1 MNRILDAIAG
11 LGAWVLSTLGGMGY
25 GFRFFLRLCVLGP
38 RALRRPRLLLDQIHF
53 IGNRSLS
60 IILVSGLFVGFVLG
74 LQGYYTLQ
82 AFGSEQALGVLVA
95 LSLVRELGPVV
106 AALLFAG
113 RAGTSLTAEIGLM
126 KSGEQLLAMEMMAVD
141 PIARVLAPR
150 FVGAVIA
157 LPLLATMF
165 AAVGVFGGYL
175 VGVHL
180 IGVDSGSFWSQMQ
193 AGVDVFSDIGN
204 GLVKSIVFGFICA
217 FVALYVGY
225 EARPT
230 PEGVARATTTTVVAS
245 SLAVL
250 AADFLLTALMFST

>member
-1 MNRILDAIAG
+1 
-11 LGAWVLSTLGGMGY
+11 
-25 GFRFFLRLCVLGP
+25 
-38 RALRRPRLLLDQIHF
+38 
-53 IGNRSLS
+53 
-60 IILVSGLFVGFVLG
+60 
-74 LQGYYTLQ
+74 
-82 AFGSEQALGVLVA
+82 
-95 LSLVRELGPVV
+95 VV

-225 EARPT
+225 AAPPT
-230 PEGVARATTTTVVAS
+230 PEAVAPCSTTAEVGPPPPGYGAPLS
-245 SLAVL
+245 S
-250 AADFLLTALMFST
+250 